1 MRLPTGASAQ
11 LLSAALGSGH
21 SPATVRV
28 QLLARA
34 VRMGSLSATLFVP
47 LMAWVGHFH
56 ASSTRV
62 ALWLLAGA
70 LISAIRFTLAGACLR
85 AVDAGPLTDAQAA
98 LWRRRMLSGAALGGA
113 NGLAATLLLMPGI
126 DHDGMA
132 LLTMLMVCW
141 STGPLS
147 ATHAVPEHAT
157 TFAAVF
163 YPPLMLSWL
172 VAPFPGGWAV
182 AAVLVL
188 LVASLLGQSRANGRT
203 LSGALDLAEERS
215 LLAREV
221 SLQRAEVEANSN
233 AKSMFIAAASHDLRQ
248 PVTSLKIVVEMLR
261 DPRVETVPE
270 RRAALLARLDTSV
283 NALDDLLTGI
293 LDLSR
298 LDADVVTA
306 NLAPAALNSLFE
318 SLREAFSAQAGARG
332 IDLQFAPTDLVLVTD
347 RVMLSRMIRNL
358 VDNALRYT
366 TQGSV
371 RIEAQRAPQGV
382 LIRVVDTGPGIPA
395 DQHERVFEDFVQL
408 HNPARD
414 RSRGLGLGLAIVRRL
429 CSRLGYQVALSSTP
443 GMGTT
448 FTITIPADRVTTQ
461 ALLEAPTA
469 EAVSSSL
476 RGLRVLLVEDD
487 PLVRDALAL
496 GLARLGAQVTP
507 VSGVSALRT
516 LLQEQRPTPPW
527 DACVTDMRMED
538 ESSGYQV
545 IAALAGR
552 LPRDRV
558 VVLTGETRPDLVA
571 TMTAHGLRLV
581 HKPAT
586 SAQVAA
592 ALRQA
597 LTATAGAA
605 SVADETAGF

>member
-1 MRLPTGASAQ
+1 MRLPSGASAQ
-11 LLSAALGSGH
+11 LLSAALGSGR

-34 VRMGSLSATLFVP
+34 VRMGSLSAALFVP
-47 LMAWVGHFH
+47 LLAWVAHAH
-56 ASSTRV
+56 ASPLRV
-62 ALWLLAGA
+62 ALWLAAGA
-70 LISAIRFTLAGACLR
+70 LISVTRYGLAGACLR
-85 AVDAGPLTDAQAA
+85 AVEAGPLTDEQAA
-98 LWRRRMLSGAALGGA
+98 DWRRRLLLGAALGGA
-113 NGLAATLLLMPGI
+113 NGLLATLLLMPGI

-132 LLTMLMVCW
+132 LLTMLLVCW

-147 ATHAVPEHAT
+147 ATHAIPEHAT
-157 TFAAVF
+157 TYATVF
-163 YPPLMLSWL
+163 FPPVMLCWL
-172 VAPFPGGWAV
+172 ASPFPGGWAV

-203 LSGALDLAEERS
+203 LSGALDLAVERS
-215 LLAREV
+215 QLAREV
-221 SLQRAEVEANSN
+221 SQQRTAVEATSN
-233 AKSMFIAAASHDLRQ
+233 AKSLFIAAASHDLRQ

-261 DPRVETVPE
+261 DPRVETAPE

-298 LDADVVTA
+298 LEADVVTA
-306 NLAPAALNSLFE
+306 NLAPTALDTLFE
-318 SLREAFSAQAGARG
+318 GLREAFAAQSSARG
-332 IDLQFAPTDLVLVTD
+332 IELQFVPTDLVLVTD
-347 RVMLSRMIRNL
+347 RVMLARMVRNL

-366 TQGSV
+366 PQGSV
-371 RIEAQRAPQGV
+371 RVEAVRLPREV
-382 LIRVVDTGPGIPA
+382 CIRVSDTGPGIPA
-395 DQHERVFEDFVQL
+395 DQHARIFDDFIQL
-408 HNPARD
+408 QNPARD

-429 CSRLGYQVALSSTP
+429 CARLGYQISLSSSP
-443 GMGTT
+443 GQGTI
-448 FTITIPADRVTTQ
+448 FTIVIPADRIAAR
-461 ALLEAPTA
+461 ALIEPPAPEA
-469 EAVSSSL
+469 SSNSL

-487 PLVRDALAL
+487 PLVRDALSL

-507 VSGVSALRT
+507 VPGVSALQTMLRD
-516 LLQEQRPTPPW
+516 QRPAPAW

-571 TMTAHGLRLV
+571 AMTANGLRLV

-586 SAQVAA
+586 SAQVAT

-597 LTATAGAA
+597 LAARQGAEA
-605 SVADETAGF
+605 DADETAGR

>member
-1 MRLPTGASAQ
+1 MRLPSGASAQ
-11 LLSAALGSGH
+11 LLSAALASGR

-34 VRMGSLSATLFVP
+34 GRLGNVSAVLFVP
-47 LMAWVGHFH
+47 LLAWVAQGH
-56 ASSTRV
+56 ASDTRLV
-62 ALWLLAGA
+62 LWLLAGA
-70 LISAIRFTLAGACLR
+70 LISAARFWLAGACLR
-85 AVDAGPLTDAQAA
+85 AVEAGPLTDAQAA
-98 LWRRRMLSGAALGGA
+98 QWRNRLVASGALGGA
-113 NGLAATLLLMPGI
+113 NGLLATLLLAPGI
-126 DHDGMA
+126 DPDGMA
-132 LLTMLMVCW
+132 LLTMLLVCW

-157 TFAAVF
+157 TYAAVF
-163 YPPLMLSWL
+163 FPPMMLFWL
-172 VAPFPGGWAV
+172 ASPFPGGWAV
-182 AAVLVL
+182 AAVLAL

-203 LSGALDLAEERS
+203 LSGALDLAVERS
-215 LLAREV
+215 QLAREV
-221 SLQRAEVEANSN
+221 SLQRTEVEAISN
-233 AKSMFIAAASHDLRQ
+233 AKSLFIAAASHDLRQ

-261 DPRVETVPE
+261 DPRVETAPE

-298 LDADVVTA
+298 LEADVVAA
-306 NLAPAALNSLFE
+306 NLAPTALSALFE
-318 SLREAFSAQAGARG
+318 GLREAFLTQASARG
-332 IDLQFAPTDLVLVTD
+332 IELQFAPTELVVVSD
-347 RVMLSRMIRNL
+347 RVMLARMVRNL

-371 RIEAQRAPQGV
+371 HVDAVRTPQGV
-382 LIRVVDTGPGIPA
+382 SIRVIDTGLGIPA
-395 DQHERVFEDFVQL
+395 DQHQRIFEDFVQL

-429 CSRLGYQVALSSTP
+429 SARLGYQVTIASEP
-443 GMGTT
+443 GHGTT
-448 FTITIPADRVTTQ
+448 FSILIPADRLAER
-461 ALLEAPTA
+461 ALLEPSMP
-469 EAVSSSL
+469 EAGSSSL

-487 PLVRDALAL
+487 PLVRDALSL

-507 VSGVSALRT
+507 VSGVNPLRAM
-516 LLQEQRPTPPW
+516 LQDHRTTPVW

-571 TMTAHGLRLV
+571 AMTANGLRLV

-597 LTATAGAA
+597 LAAALSADAGEAA
-605 SVADETAGF
+605 GL